1 MAARVMTRAFA
12 LLASCC
18 AALAFAAPGSY
29 SGNVESGGGPSLW
42 WLNLLWIGALVWY
55 WIGRDDTP

>member
-1 MAARVMTRAFA
+1 MTRAFA